1 MPSVIA
7 FDHVRFEEE
16 MVKQSPEKC
25 YNKSHIHGSCHVSEP
40 LNKASVA
47 KEVPI
52 MLQFGIPVLV
62 ENDTLRENVD
72 LCKELGFNFIELN
85 TNFPEYGLEALED
98 SEPLLK
104 AAEQAHIYYTIHLDE
119 NMDIA
124 DFNPLV
130 RSAYL
135 ESVRRI
141 IEAAKKLT
149 PLIDSYGDPSQ
160 PLTLNMH
167 MNHGIH
173 MTLPDRIVQMYE
185 RNFDNY
191 MQSFRTFRDRC
202 EEWIGDSNIV
212 VSVEN
217 TTGYLEF
224 EKKAIELLIESPR
237 FGLTWDIGHSRANG
251 GGDIPFILSHQEK
264 LRHFH
269 IHDGSAQ
276 PPRDHQPLGT
286 GDIDLPGVLS
296 LAQKV
301 NAHCLIEVKT
311 TDALRQSQKWLRQ
324 RDYL

>member
-1 MPSVIA
+1 
-7 FDHVRFEEE
+7 
-16 MVKQSPEKC
+16 
-25 YNKSHIHGSCHVSEP
+25 
-40 LNKASVA
+40 
-47 KEVPI
+47 
-52 MLQFGIPVLV
+52 
-62 ENDTLRENVD
+62 
-72 LCKELGFNFIELN
+72 
-85 TNFPEYGLEALED
+85 
-98 SEPLLK
+98 
-104 AAEQAHIYYTIHLDE
+104 
-119 NMDIA
+119 
-124 DFNPLV
+124 
-130 RSAYL
+130 
-135 ESVRRI
+135 
-141 IEAAKKLT
+141 
-149 PLIDSYGDPSQ
+149 
-160 PLTLNMH
+160 MH